1 MTQAGLLTVF
11 LALGW
16 TPAVAASSL
25 ERKIEARISEAFA
38 RYDILSRQEL
48 ECSTLLI
55 RKSSNARVARIGV
68 DKAHDRRCGGDPNT
82 APRRFDIEIDLR
94 TGAVRTNDNPDRE
107 MRPARLLQ

>member
-1 MTQAGLLTVF
+1 MRAGLLAVF
-11 LALGW
+11 LALVW
-16 TPAVAASSL
+16 TPALAASSL
-25 ERKIEARISEAFA
+25 ERRIEARIQEAFA

-94 TGAVRTNDNPDRE
+94 TGAVRTDNNPDRE
-107 MRPARLLQ
+107 MRSARPLR